1 MSTNPLLYVVTFHG
15 GPADGLTKTYEGPPP
30 SSIVYLGGFYTR
42 GAPGDLNYY
51 YQVPIRP
58 DALKAWHGLMRTLA
72 HSVPQAIRASA
83 RARARTRRLL
93 R

>member
-1 MSTNPLLYVVTFHG
+1 MSVNPAIYLVTFHG
-15 GPADGLTKTYEGPPP
+15 GPANGLTKSYTASPP
-30 SSIVYLGGFYTR
+30 SSILYLGGLYTR
-42 GAPGDLNYY
+42 GGPGDLNYY

-72 HSVPQAIRASA
+72 HGVPTAIRASA